1 MSKKVFVVDDPNVAA
16 EVEALLRSRGL
27 SKQPSTTVSSR
38 PSMGEPINAMEDSF
52 PFLRRVS
59 PNPVKREVA
68 APSPFPWRDGVQREM
83 TTSSP
88 FPWRDGEI
96 QPTPKMVRPSMD
108 NLLHQFKRIMRTP
121 SRTPYTMD
129 CGNFTPP
136 TPSARLFVNSGCGGF
151 VAADAHDLAMGR
163 QLYSSNGCG
172 GFEPITPSYGGCG
185 GMMTSYPGCG
195 GRYTTPSY
203 GGCGGSVGTTYLSGC

>member
-1 MSKKVFVVDDPNVAA
+1 MSKKVFVVDDPNVAR

-27 SKQPSTTVSSR
+27 SKQPSTQVSNR
-38 PSMGEPINAMEDSF
+38 PPMGRPINATEDDSF
-52 PFLRRVS
+52 PFLRRIQKPTPS
-59 PNPVKREVA
+59 TSSWRDGDTTMRPM
-68 APSPFPWRDGVQREM
+68 PSPFPWRDGD
-83 TTSSP
+83 TTVRS
-88 FPWRDGEI
+88 
-96 QPTPKMVRPSMD
+96 TPKRRDDLGISQELLD
-108 NLLHQFKRIMRTP
+108 DLLHSLEHPSPYKR
-121 SRTPYTMD
+121 PYEMS
-129 CGNFTPP
+129 CGTFTPP

-203 GGCGGSVGTTYLSGC
+203 GGCGGTTYLSGC